1 MLEVR
6 LPFAFLPPRRPSS
19 HVPRPELWRQMRVG
33 LRPDKRLTL
42 LWGPPGL
49 GKSMAAADYLAESSL
64 PGLWVNL
71 TPFGLDPAM
80 FLSNLLVGLKTRF
93 PSFDPNW
100 VPLLESTSYKAASP
114 AVTGNLH
121 EALVELAPKGFI
133 LVLDLGD
140 QVPTA
145 ALKVVLELAV
155 DLLPENAQLIVI
167 ADYDEVLGQLPGD
180 EASWLQFGPA
190 AVGLQPQ
197 ERRRLAELDGGAAP
211 QDGYHDWLD
220 WAWRR
225 WCQELAATMG
235 RRGSS
240 VAPDAPLPAPWG
252 QVLPIAAQLP
262 WVDPA
267 LWQAVAEPMAPWPAA
282 ASWPPVLT
290 RLEGEN
296 PVFLFHS
303 AALARFRLALGAG
316 ERLALAR
323 RLGVYLTQASPLHA
337 IPAFLQAG
345 DAFQA
350 EALAAPVGESLLA
363 GYHYQALAELLGL
376 FPDEHA
382 ANSPRLCCLLADLRR
397 VTGQSD
403 EGLRIY
409 QEAEWQARARGDG
422 RWQGRA
428 LAGQSAIW
436 GMRGDERFYKLALEA
451 KEALPAEDQAGR
463 ALVYNLLGIYHL
475 QNNELPIAMT
485 YLEEA
490 LRLYGLQND
499 RMGQGKVY
507 VNLGLCQSKV
517 GKFGKAREFYQAA
530 IRCAEDSLK
539 LPIPMVYNNLARVHL
554 LQGELKPAWEA
565 AERALNLAQQLGSR
579 RDIAYA
585 EWTLGEI
592 NAQRGD
598 WAKATFYFE
607 ASRVS
612 ADENGDALAQA
623 NALASQA
630 EVGMRQQ
637 AWTKARLLLDQAVA
651 LRGLPLT
658 DPAAFSLAEV
668 VARLH
673 LELGETQQA
682 EELLTPVYKYMERH
696 GFRYFQAS
704 VAFALARVAQAKG
717 DVIASSSLMQ
727 DACKLA
733 RENEYHYLEQVE
745 ARQLQ
750 ERTRVIPPAAETL
763 RPDLQVYSF
772 GHFEM
777 RLDGQGT
784 APLVPSKKMQQL
796 LVYLLLHRKGL
807 SREELSELFGH
818 QGDSRN
824 SASLMLVSRL
834 RQALE
839 PNLGKHQPS
848 RFILLQDGRYAFN
861 FGLNYTFDAQEFLYL
876 GQQARDQH
884 VKPEEQLAA
893 LKKALDLYRGPLLP
907 SCDDEW
913 CLIERERFRLLANE
927 GYQLLFKAFLERQD
941 FRETL
946 RLAEQAIKQDFLNEE
961 AHRTKLIALARQGKR
976 EEALRHFKRT
986 GEHFSKKFGL
996 APSEELQK
1004 TFQQIMRGQLR

>member
-1 MLEVR
+1 MLDAW
-6 LPFAFLPPRRPSS
+6 LPYAFLPPRRPSC
-19 HVPRPELWRQMRVG
+19 HVARPELWRQLRAG

-49 GKSMAAADYLAESSL
+49 GKSTAAADYASESGL
-64 PGLWVNL
+64 PGLWFNL
-71 TPFGLDPAM
+71 TPFSLDPAM
-80 FLSNLLVGLKTRF
+80 FLSNLLGGLKTRF
-93 PSFDPNW
+93 PNFDPNW

-121 EALVELAPKGFI
+121 EALVELAPKGFV
-133 LVLDLGD
+133 LVLDLGESL
-140 QVPTA
+140 PTA
-145 ALKVVLELAV
+145 ALKVVLELSV

-167 ADYDEVLGQLPGD
+167 SDHEEVLAHLPLAAT
-180 EASWLQFGPA
+180 ECLEFGPA
-190 AVGLQPQ
+190 AVGLQPA
-197 ERRRLAELDGGAAP
+197 ERKRLAELDGREACG
-211 QDGYHDWLD
+211 DDYHDWLD
-220 WAWRR
+220 WAWQR
-225 WCQELAATMG
+225 WCREQEI
-235 RRGSS
+235 
-240 VAPDAPLPAPWG
+240 APDAPLPAPWNL
-252 QVLPIAAQLP
+252 VLPLAAHLP
-262 WVDPA
+262 WLEPA
-267 LWQAVAEPMAPWPAA
+267 LWQAVAEPIAPWPAST
-282 ASWPPVLT
+282 SWPPVLT
-290 RLEGEN
+290 RLEGET
-296 PVFLFHS
+296 PISLFHP
-303 AALARFRLALGAG
+303 AALARFRLELGEP
-316 ERLALAR
+316 ERQALAR
-323 RLGVYLTQASPLHA
+323 RLGVFLTQANPLHA

-350 EALAAPVGESLLA
+350 EALAAPVGEGLLA
-363 GYHYQALAELLGL
+363 CYHYQALAEVLAM
-376 FPDEHA
+376 FPEAHRA
-382 ANSPRLCCLLADLRR
+382 GSPRLCCLDADLRR

-436 GMRGDERFYKLALEA
+436 GMRGDERFYKLAMEA
-451 KEALPAEDQAGR
+451 KEALPAEDQSGR

-475 QNNELPIAMT
+475 QNNELPLAMT

-490 LRLYGLQND
+490 LRLYGLVLD
-499 RMGQGKVY
+499 GMGQGKVY
-507 VNLGLCQSKV
+507 VNLGLCQSKA
-517 GKFGKAREFYQAA
+517 GKFVKAREFYQSA

-539 LPIPMVYNNLARVHL
+539 LPIPMVYNNLARVHV

-565 AERALNLAQQLGSR
+565 AERALNLSQQLGSR
-579 RDIAYA
+579 RDIAHA

-607 ASRVS
+607 ASRAS
-612 ADENGDALAQA
+612 AEENGDAIAQA

-630 EVGMRQQ
+630 EINMRQQ
-637 AWTKARLLLDQAVA
+637 SWTKAKLLLEQAIA
-651 LRGLPLT
+651 LRGLPLS
-658 DPAAFSLAEV
+658 DPAAFSLSEV
-668 VARLH
+668 AARLH
-673 LELGETQQA
+673 LELGEIQQA
-682 EELLTPVYKYMERH
+682 EELLVPIHKYMERH

-704 VAFALARVAQAKG
+704 VEFALARAAQGRG
-717 DVIASSSLMQ
+717 DLITSSALLQS
-727 DACKLA
+727 ACKLA
-733 RENEYHYLEQVE
+733 RENDYHHLELTE
-745 ARQLQ
+745 SRALQ
-750 ERTRVIPPAAETL
+750 ERTQVQPLSLEAL

-772 GHFEM
+772 GHFEL
-777 RLDGQGT
+777 RLEVQGT

-796 LVYLLLHRKGL
+796 LVYLLLHRKGV
-807 SREELSELFGH
+807 SREELSNLFGH

-834 RQALE
+834 RQSLE
-839 PNLGKHQPS
+839 PTLGKHQPS
-848 RFILLQDGRYAFN
+848 RFILLQDGRYTFN

-876 GQQARDQH
+876 GQQARDPH
-884 VKPEEQLAA
+884 VQPDEQLAA

-907 SCDDEW
+907 TCDDEW

-927 GYQLLFKAFLERQD
+927 GYQLLFKAFMDRED
-941 FRETL
+941 FRETV

-986 GEHFSKKFGL
+986 GDHFNKKFGL

-1004 TFQQIMRGQLR
+1004 IFQQIMRGQLR